1 MELQHFCQEDCLAS
15 RIIRRAF
22 ARQCLKIMM
31 SVMDRV
37 RFMRWKACFLFLMTA
52 SQSFV
57 HHGTDGFRQGLVFG
71 MDNEAAFKIR
81 VFKSW

>member
-1 MELQHFCQEDCLAS
+1 
-15 RIIRRAF
+15 
-22 ARQCLKIMM
+22 
-31 SVMDRV
+31 MDRV